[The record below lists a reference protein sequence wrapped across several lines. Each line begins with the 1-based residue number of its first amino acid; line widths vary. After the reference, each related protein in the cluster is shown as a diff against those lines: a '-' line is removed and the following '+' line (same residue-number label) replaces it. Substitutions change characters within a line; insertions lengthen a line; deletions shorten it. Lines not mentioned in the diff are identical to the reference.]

1 MTGWG
6 IHRLA
11 DMIGS
16 ANTQASMPGGQ
27 WVRAVPLP
35 YSGARLKAAWAVLR
49 GMAYAV
55 EWPKA
60 GDLEKALATG
70 ANHVRPSSITLTSA
84 EVQSGL
90 DRVKWAEGLITQLP
104 EKHDGRNSWL
114 LNYGVGL
121 ESEAIRARNSA
132 RRSAQS

>member
-16 ANTQASMPGGQ
+16 QNNQAGLPDGR
-27 WVRAVPLP
+27 WVRAVPMP
-35 YSGARLKAAWAVLR
+35 YQGARLKAAWAVLR

-55 EWPKA
+55 EWPQS
-60 GDLEKALATG
+60 GDLEKALAVG
-70 ANHVRPSSITLTSA
+70 AENVRPTSIRLSRA
-84 EVQSGL
+84 EIQSGL
-90 DRVKWAEGLITQLP
+90 DRVKWAEGLVLQLP

-114 LNYGVGL
+114 LNYGVGP
-121 ESEAIRARNSA
+121 ESEAIRKRHSD
-132 RRSAQS
+132 RRTA